1 MPFFEQQSLFAQW
14 DFVNDQTNT
23 DSGRAATKLKI
34 LICPS
39 DNFQQNP
46 FNVPADSQSGV
57 TYGGN
62 YAGGSYAG
70 NYGEVNYHPTTGPI
84 GPSKASGVLFLTG
97 PSGSPPNL
105 QPISLREITD
115 GLSNTILLGE
125 KFHRDVVFD
134 QITPASR
141 SNLLMYQWSMWAW
154 SGGFKGAG
162 HVFGSAAV
170 PINSRVASRPA
181 AASGRKTNASMPGA
195 APIPT
200 VRILRSATA
209 RFISW

>member
-1 MPFFEQQSLFAQW
+1 MHSTYARQQFRQRAFTLVELLVVIAIIGVLVALLLPAVQSARESSRRSCCQNNLRQIGLAIHHFEDTNKRYPDGLRQDPNPFHGYTFFVYLLPFFEQQSLFAQW

-84 GPSKASGVLFLTG
+84 GPSKASGVLFLT
-97 PSGSPPNL
+97 
-105 QPISLREITD
+105 
-115 GLSNTILLGE
+115 
-125 KFHRDVVFD
+125 
-134 QITPASR
+134 
-141 SNLLMYQWSMWAW
+141 
-154 SGGFKGAG
+154 
-162 HVFGSAAV
+162 
-170 PINSRVASRPA
+170 
-181 AASGRKTNASMPGA
+181 
-195 APIPT
+195 
-200 VRILRSATA
+200 
-209 RFISW
+209 

>member
-1 MPFFEQQSLFAQW
+1 
-14 DFVNDQTNT
+14 
-23 DSGRAATKLKI
+23 
-34 LICPS
+34 
-39 DNFQQNP
+39 
-46 FNVPADSQSGV
+46 
-57 TYGGN
+57 
-62 YAGGSYAG
+62 
-70 NYGEVNYHPTTGPI
+70 
-84 GPSKASGVLFLTG
+84 ASGVLFLTG

-170 PINSRVASRPA
+170 PINSRVASPPG
-181 AASGRKTNASMPGA
+181 SGFGPQDQRVNAWSSAHPNGA
-195 APIPT
+195 NFTFCDGSIHFL
-200 VRILRSATA
+200 VNNMNQATLVYLST
-209 RFISW
+209 RGGGETIIDSF